1 MKHLEIS
8 VRVCQD
14 APQPE
19 SILYQ
24 RSIALPEG
32 SQPEDWQPQS
42 VDRIKQAS
50 DEVAALLAETG
61 AKRAGGSSI

>member
-14 APQPE
+14 DPQPE

-24 RSIALPEG
+24 RSIALPDG
-32 SQPEDWQPQS
+32 SKPEDWQPQS

-50 DEVAALLAETG
+50 DEVAALLTETG